1 MNWLGRSSGAFL
13 ILILIFFSCE
23 DPGEVGLDLNNPNS
37 LTVGFKELSLE
48 SSMVNIDSMQ
58 TSNQRVLLAG
68 TYDDPIFGKVSTTGY
83 MQMFFDEFF
92 EVPANAQFDS
102 LTLSLKYNY
111 LYGINISDPKTY
123 NIYKLADSLHFSR
136 VYNNFES
143 VPFEQQIGEGN
154 VILDE
159 DDGEDGEIKFKL
171 FDSYG
176 LELFNLIMDSTS
188 FVFDSQANFLEY
200 FNGIAVTGGETNDIV
215 MGIDPE
221 DLATKM
227 VLHYHFFDAENDTL
241 PRQIDFTGGSLVR
254 FNQILTDKSQTIFAN
269 NTSQEEEFNVDNFI
283 YHHGASGLFPKI
295 DLSRVIEFADSLGP
309 AIITKAELV
318 IENFEISGD
327 FLKPPEI
334 NLFYLT
340 DSTNTFSESA
350 AVGFAS
356 SIQIQDQFALIVP
369 LNGDRPLVVE
379 YDPIDNS
386 MRAEITLYIRNMLDG
401 IITQKD
407 FFIFSNI
414 VEPLN
419 TGFYPNV
426 ATINRFAVKKENI
439 KFRLFYSIPN

>member
-48 SSMVNIDSMQ
+48 SSMINIDSMQ

-68 TYDDPIFGKVSTTGY
+68 NYDDPIFGKVSTTGF
-83 MQMFFDEFF
+83 MQMFYDEFF
-92 EVPANAQFDS
+92 EVPTNAQFDS
-102 LTLSLKYNY
+102 LTLALKYNY
-111 LYGINISDPKTY
+111 LYGNNISGPKTY
-123 NIYKLADSLHFSR
+123 KIYKLADSLRFSSI
-136 VYNNFES
+136 YYNFES
-143 VPFEQQIGEGN
+143 VPIEQQIGEGN

-159 DDGEDGEIKFKL
+159 NDGEDGEIIFKL

-176 LELFNLIMDSTS
+176 LDLFDIIMDTS
-188 FVFDSQANFLEY
+188 SLVFNSKVNFIEY
-200 FNGIAVTGGETNDIV
+200 FNGIAITGSENNDII

-227 VLHYHFFDAENDTL
+227 VLHYHFIDADNDTL
-241 PRQIDFTGGSLVR
+241 PRQIDFVGGSLVR

-269 NTSQEEEFNVDNFI
+269 NTSLEEEFNIDDFI
-283 YHHGASGLFPKI
+283 YHHGASGLFPKV
-295 DLSRVIEFADSLGP
+295 DLSRVIEFTDSLGP
-309 AIITKAELV
+309 TIIIKAELV

-327 FLKPPEI
+327 FLKPPEL

-340 DSTNTFSESA
+340 DSTNTFIESMA
-350 AVGFAS
+350 IGFAR
-356 SIQIQDQFALIVP
+356 SIQIQDQVALVAP
-369 LNGDRPLVVE
+369 LNGDRPLIAQ

-386 MRAEITLYIRNMLDG
+386 LKTEITLHIRNMLNG
-401 IITQKD
+401 IITQKE
-407 FFIFSNI
+407 FLIFSNI

-419 TGFYPNV
+419 ESFYPNV
-426 ATINRFAVKKENI
+426 ATINRFAIKKENI